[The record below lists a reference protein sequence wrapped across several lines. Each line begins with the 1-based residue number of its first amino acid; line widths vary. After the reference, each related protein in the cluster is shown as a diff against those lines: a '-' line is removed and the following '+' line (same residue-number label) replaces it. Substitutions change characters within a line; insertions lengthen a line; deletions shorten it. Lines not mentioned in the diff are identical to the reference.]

1 MRFPMTMSTMPTAV
15 LGPSPDQCDTW
26 RWWPMGSMI
35 GVWFLFA
42 FLDGIPGSLSFMLIP
57 VSVLSLFLAGM
68 TLIIVVCVF
77 LAQRRIRRA
86 ISLALA
92 LILPFV
98 FRAPIN
104 RAADCLH
111 LAMMLKYGFGVL
123 TPEQARSG
131 ALIGRIPPPVADKK
145 SSAAFDWSVG
155 LAGGT
160 NTFLLY
166 DLKDEIALPLSQ
178 HKHPASQGED
188 GFEQRCAGESTH
200 LFGHYYVCDIN

>member
-1 MRFPMTMSTMPTAV
+1 MTMSTMPTAV

-26 RWWPMGSMI
+26 RWWPMGSMT
-35 GVWFLFA
+35 GGWFLFA

-77 LAQRRIRRA
+77 LAQRRTRRA
-86 ISLALA
+86 TSFALA

-111 LAMMLKYGFGVL
+111 LALMLKFGFGVL

-131 ALIGRIPPPVADKK
+131 ALIDRIRPPIADAK
-145 SSAAFDWSVG
+145 SFVAFDWSVG
-155 LAGGT
+155 LAGGKS
-160 NTFLLY
+160 TFLLY
-166 DLKDEIALPLSQ
+166 DLTDEIALPLSQ
-178 HKHPASQGED
+178 HKHAASQEEE
-188 GFEQRCAGESTH
+188 GFEQWCAGKSRH
-200 LFGHYYVCDIN
+200 LFRHYYVCDIN